1 MTIAVGDRIPATTL
15 INQIGDTVRQIDL
28 AEFVRGKRVVIVGM
42 PGAYTQTCSAAHLP
56 SFIRTAA
63 GFRAKGIDEVICIAV
78 NDVRVMNHWGRTSGA
93 EEAGVLMLAD
103 WNSEFTKAVGLEFSV
118 PGIGFKDR
126 LTRCA
131 MVLEDGV
138 VQILQLEESKGTCDL
153 TAGETLREMI

>member
-131 MVLEDGV
+131 MVVEDGV

-153 TAGETLREMI
+153 TAGETLLEMI